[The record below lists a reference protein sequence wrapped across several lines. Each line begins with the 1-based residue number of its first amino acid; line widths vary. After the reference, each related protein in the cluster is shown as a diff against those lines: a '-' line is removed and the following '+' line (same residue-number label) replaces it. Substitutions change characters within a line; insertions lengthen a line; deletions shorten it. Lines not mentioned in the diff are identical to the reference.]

1 MDANALIGV
10 GMLVAVLLKEQYFRF
25 MKLVEV
31 Y

>member
-10 GMLVAVLLKEQYFRF
+10 GMLVVVLLKEQYFRF